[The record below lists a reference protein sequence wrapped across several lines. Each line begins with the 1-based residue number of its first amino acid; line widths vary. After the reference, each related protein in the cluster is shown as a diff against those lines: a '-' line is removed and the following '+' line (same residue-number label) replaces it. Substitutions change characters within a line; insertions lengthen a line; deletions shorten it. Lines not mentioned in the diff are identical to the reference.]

1 MLELKNI
8 SKTFNE
14 GTPLENKVIKN
25 LNLKINEGDFITVI
39 GGNGAGKSTMLNII
53 SGALE
58 ADRGLI
64 LLNGYDI
71 SRLSENKRA
80 PYFGRVFQDPMMGT
94 ASDMT
99 ILENLTLAYGR
110 GRTRSPFR
118 WSTKAKDKKFFI
130 EQLTS
135 LDLGLENRL
144 NDKVGLLSGG
154 QRQALTLLMATIRK
168 ESSIASFKKIHGKIL
183 SGFDNEL
190 YTKTLDSFVK
200 IKEEYKNK
208 KKEIRHNKSLSLSE
222 KKEAF
227 INAYNEYV
235 SKMNVADPTR
245 QILLLDEHT
254 AALDPKTASKVLEIT
269 DKIVKENHLTT
280 IMITHN
286 MKDALKYGNRLIMM
300 SKGHVAVDV
309 SGEEKAKLEVNDLLE
324 LFSKASKD
332 DYLSDAAILGD

>member
-8 SKTFNE
+8 SKTFDP
-14 GTPLENKVIKN
+14 GTPLEIKVIQD
-25 LNLKINEGDFITVI
+25 LNLKIKEGDFITVI

-53 SGALE
+53 SGAIE

-64 LLNGYDI
+64 LLNDYDI
-71 SRLSENKRA
+71 SRMSEHKRA

-110 GRTRSPFR
+110 GRSRSPFR
-118 WSTKAKDKKFFI
+118 WSTKAKDKKFFV
-130 EQLTS
+130 EQLKT
-135 LDLGLENRL
+135 LELGLENRL
-144 NDKVGLLSGG
+144 HDKVGLLSGG

-168 ESSIASFKKIHGKIL
+168 MPSERSIKRDYVRFALGDKEKASLEVTEGFSKAKKAYSDKKKANKSLPVEERIKA
-183 SGFDNEL
+183 NKEA
-190 YTKTLDSFVK
+190 
-200 IKEEYKNK
+200 KEEYL
-208 KKEIRHNKSLSLSE
+208 KSIE
-222 KKEAF
+222 VFDVTK
-227 INAYNEYV
+227 
-235 SKMNVADPTR
+235 

-254 AALDPKTASKVLEIT
+254 AALDPKTAAKVLEIT

-286 MKDALKYGNRLIMM
+286 MKDAIKYGNRLIMM
-300 SKGHVAVDV
+300 SKGKVAVDV
-309 SGEEKAKLEVNDLLE
+309 SGDNKKKLEVKDLLD

-332 DYLSDAAILGD
+332 DYLSDATILGD

>member
-1 MLELKNI
+1 MLELRNV
-8 SKTFNE
+8 SKTFNA
-14 GTPLENKVIKN
+14 GTPLENKVITN
-25 LNLKINEGDFITVI
+25 LNLKINDGEFITVI

-53 SGALE
+53 SGAIDV
-58 ADRGLI
+58 DRGLI

-71 SRLSENKRA
+71 SRIHDYKRA

-94 ASDMT
+94 AADMT

-118 WSTKAKDKKFFI
+118 WFTKGKEKELFI
-130 EQLTS
+130 EHLKS

-144 NDKVGLLSGG
+144 HDKVGLLSGG
-154 QRQALTLLMATIRK
+154 QRQALTLLMSTIRK
-168 ESSIASFKKIHGKIL
+168 EPSIHSFKKIYGKIL
-183 SGFDNEL
+183 KSSDEKMYNDILE
-190 YTKTLDSFVK
+190 SFMRLNA
-200 IKEEYKNK
+200 EYKEI
-208 KKEIRHNKSLSLSE
+208 KKEIRHNKELKIIE
-222 KKEAF
+222 KREALYK
-227 INAYNEYV
+227 AYRDYV
-235 SKMNVADPTR
+235 SRISEVDPTR

-254 AALDPKTASKVLEIT
+254 AALDPKTANKVLEIT

-300 SKGHVAVDV
+300 SKGKVVIDV
-309 SGEEKAKLEVNDLLE
+309 KEEEKEKLEVNDLLD

-332 DYLSDAAILGD
+332 DYLSDATILGD